1 MFRKYSAA
9 ESVSSHSR
17 GGGFGRTRSDGRGCC
32 CSCRRMWIG
41 VRGRVRAGIARRD
54 KRREETAA
62 AAAALYEI
70 VFLAPCR
77 RRTPP
82 YPSLPPTFPVVH
94 PHPSLVAYCLVGLT
108 KAPPPANPFNF
119 FTTCDRQPA
128 SIIPSQMR
136 YRPQFRCRCR
146 RCRRRRRRFRRQ
158 NTYSTTVFPAPFTV
172 GHRPMSK
179 KY

>member
-1 MFRKYSAA
+1 MLLFPPSPPPPN
-9 ESVSSHSR
+9 
-17 GGGFGRTRSDGRGCC
+17 
-32 CSCRRMWIG
+32 MLIG
-41 VRGRVRAGIARRD
+41 VGGRVRAGIARRD

-62 AAAALYEI
+62 AAAAAAALHEI

-94 PHPSLVAYCLVGLT
+94 PPPLVAYCLVGLT

-146 RCRRRRRRFRRQ
+146 RRRRRRFRRQ
-158 NTYSTTVFPAPFTV
+158 NTYSTTFFPAPFTV

-179 KY
+179 SY